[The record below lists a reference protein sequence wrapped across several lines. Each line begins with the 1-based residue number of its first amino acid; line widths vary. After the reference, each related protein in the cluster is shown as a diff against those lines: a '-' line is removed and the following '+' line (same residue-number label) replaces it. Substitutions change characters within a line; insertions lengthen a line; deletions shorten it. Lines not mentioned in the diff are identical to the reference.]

1 MHRTGGRTRQRGM
14 SFIGLIVMGVL
25 VVSIFAIGAK
35 SLPIFLER
43 QAIHKAAT
51 KAAQEG
57 TTVPEV
63 RAIFERAGSIDNIS
77 SVKGDDLEITKNGD
91 KVVVSYKYSRE
102 IALVG
107 PAFLVYRFQGQT
119 N

>member
-1 MHRTGGRTRQRGM
+1 MHRTGGRARQRGM
-14 SFIGLIVMGVL
+14 SFIGLIVMGLL
-25 VVSIFAIGAK
+25 VVSIFAIGGQ

-51 KAAQEG
+51 KAAHEG

-63 RAIFERAGSIDNIS
+63 RAIFDRAGSIDNIS
-77 SVKGDDLEITKNGD
+77 SVKGDDLEVTKEGE
-91 KVVVSYKYSRE
+91 KVVVSYKYARE
-102 IALVG
+102 IALAG
-107 PAFLVYRFQGQT
+107 PAFLVYRFKGQT